1 MPLLIGS
8 FETPTAINTEFLY
21 ETGSSGQQFLLKKE
35 VGNNGQEDEPDI
47 ASVQSTQSNKNWTC
61 NFPVSMT
68 EASSEA
74 LSSSFRVSFGDHD
87 FVAICDECGYTVAAV
102 MKAGWS
108 LVLHAYTGVERVCFG
123 DTSPRENPSIF
134 GVDLSLVKTPA
145 ELLNQIKGA
154 GKIDDTL
161 PSFNRL
167 EKGVFNTVLAVKDGD
182 EPIITDA
189 SVNTLNQAVISAR
202 ISIRSSEVILDLSYH
217 PALVS
222 ADLARGVSR
231 TFQTAIRSIITNPN
245 QSLAGVEWL
254 SEPDKLQILQ
264 WNENVPPALH
274 QKLHDAFTE
283 KALDNPDVPAI
294 SSWEGDWTYQELN
307 DASTRLGNYIA
318 SLQAGP
324 QASRMVL
331 SCFERSRNGILAV
344 LSILK
349 AGLTC
354 VPLNPTSHDEVFLR
368 KVTGDVNPQVVC
380 VSATQAHR
388 FATFNGTVVIIDA
401 KLLGRLEN
409 LEQISKS
416 APRLNSDIAFIQYTS
431 GVAGWPKGVIQGHTG
446 LYTGILAQGQAMGYD
461 IDSRVLHSAAYSTSS
476 GIAEIFATFFY
487 GGCVVILP
495 EQASAEVVA
504 DTVNEQEV
512 THACFT
518 PTEVRELDPA
528 DLWQLDTIILGG
540 EALTQ
545 GDVEKWGLEMALI
558 KAYGTTET
566 SVYISTSKAPSAHVF
581 DPTNIGAH
589 FVASMWVVDQ
599 GNVQKLAPIG
609 AVGELVIGG
618 PTLALGYIKNPTQT
632 SQSFISNPAWA
643 NTVSD
648 GAAQRFFV
656 TGDLVRH
663 LGNGEL
669 VFCGRKKS
677 SEYNESEKDGSFNNS
692 IPNIHPFSLLT
703 ATELTEEALAAAAA
717 TCHVSPDMI
726 EDIYPSTPIQESL
739 FALSNK
745 QSGAFLKQHIFELPS
760 NLDLDQFRIAWERS
774 IQQSP
779 ILRTRLVMTDSFR
792 LLQVVVTE
800 QPVCKDVSDL
810 ESYLKEDQETPML
823 WGSSLFR
830 YAIAAPPGHTAHLVV
845 TMHHAIYDGWTLG
858 LLFDRVKQNFDRNP
872 VSSGIPF
879 NSFVKHIQGL
889 DRERLDQFWTKQ
901 LGDASATLFPA
912 LPAPTYLPTPNDTY
926 VENLTFERVL
936 GSSITTSTLVRAAW
950 ALTIARYADLDDITF
965 GSTVSGRAA
974 AIPGISTMMGPT
986 LATVPVRVRVRK
998 DCKLPDFLR
1007 QVQEESAMTIPFE
1020 QAGMY
1025 HIKQL
1030 TVNTQNACSFQT
1042 ALVVQPL
1049 VTVPGLEALGCR
1061 RVNEMYDSYQPYA
1074 LTIEVGLQESGGLA
1088 RVLFDNQVVDQPQ
1101 VRRIMAMFSETLQNI
1116 SGESPDVVLDDL
1128 ATITANDVKELQL
1141 WNTVPPGPVVE
1152 CVHRAF
1158 EKHVALNPTAPA
1170 IASWDGDLTYGDLDA
1185 LSSRLAD
1192 HLIGLGI
1199 TLEMIVPLC
1208 FDKSKWVIVSML
1220 AVLKAGGACLTLD
1233 VSHPPDRLRGMVEAV
1248 DGKMMLVAE
1257 AHHSK
1262 FNSTVDQII
1271 IVDATLFEMLDK
1283 QTKKHYDIVGPNNRA
1298 FVVFTSGS
1306 TGKPKGIELEHQ
1318 SVCTSS
1324 RGHAAVF
1331 DIGPGSRCLQFSAFA
1346 FDVHISDIFTPLM
1359 YGACCCIPSEE
1370 DRMGNLPRAINSL
1383 RADSV
1388 YITPTV
1394 ATLFTPDQVPGLK
1407 KVALGGEPLTTENAR
1422 LWGGRVFLINVF
1434 GPSETS
1440 NWVTYQVVRPETQ
1453 QPSNIGP
1460 GIDVNT
1466 WLVDRHN
1473 DSRLAPIGCVGELFV
1488 EGPILARGYLNDLEK
1503 TNASF
1508 VIDPAWL
1515 PGPSS
1520 SPRRMYRTGDLVR
1533 YNSDGTF
1540 VYVGRQDTQIKIRGQ
1555 RLELAEVN
1563 HRLMEIPEVKT
1574 CLAVLPKIGLCQGRC
1589 VVALSLRD
1597 FWKDGSASI
1606 SMIDPSLRSV
1616 VSTQLADIRDRLTET
1631 LAVWMIPTLW
1641 IVVEDMPTNASGK
1654 LDRNTI
1660 RTFVDNIDEESF
1672 QLASDLLVDSHFREP
1687 QTPMEELLQRVWSSV
1702 LKLPINQISAT
1713 ASFLRLGGDSIT
1725 AMQVMSKCRI
1735 EGVFLS
1741 VHDILV
1747 SKTITELAK
1756 LATISS
1762 EAAKSANEV
1771 EKQTVADFP
1780 LTNEKHSQDGTAM
1793 KALYDTVLSQ
1803 ASVKPSNIE
1812 RVVLASDYQVSALEQ
1827 MLLNF
1832 RGDLT
1837 YHTFD
1842 IQKPVDFNRLALVC
1856 TEIVDA
1862 HPLLRSVFVCHE
1874 RQVYQVTLKS
1884 SFVNITDRHD
1894 QPDLTSLINKDRN
1907 KQFSLGQPM
1916 VWFKLVRQNPSHE
1929 CDSFVMRL
1937 PHCLYDAS
1945 TRASLIT
1952 DLQNAYFSTHALE
1965 PPLDTRNYFDFR
1977 DYIRPTAL
1985 KYWEQYLQGS
1995 NATQV
2000 VAKPW
2005 PRFRHGKQHTLSSK
2019 LRMQSLKSHGIT
2031 PATVVKAAWGFVWA
2045 DLCGQD
2051 DVVFGELVAGHGL
2064 PVAAVDSLDIVC
2076 ASTVPLRI
2084 QLHSSWTVLDLLQDV
2099 QERHLASMPFESVGD
2114 ASIVKECTSWP
2125 SWIRF
2130 GSVLNYSPP
2139 SMAEDIACNAFRAT
2153 GIHGHLNPSSDFNI
2167 HCQPLPVNLR
2177 SDPNLLVNIT
2187 FDMDY
2192 IAPGFVADAIHR
2204 LCQRIHDFTANVT
2217 ASLNE
2222 MKQGPIGGR
2231 SLPLP
2236 FSNGP
2241 IQIPEMTTL
2250 DAPEYEQVLSKVHS
2264 VWQTVMGESDGM
2276 DIPFFSRWGSL
2287 MAAAH
2292 FVTAYRKIGIELTM
2306 EEVLEAPT
2314 MRAQVILCANR

>member
-8 FETPTAINTEFLY
+8 FQTPTAVNTEFLY
-21 ETGSSGQQFLLKKE
+21 ETEVSGQPFHSRKE
-35 VGNNGQEDEPDI
+35 LGNNDQEDESDI
-47 ASVQSTQSNKNWTC
+47 VSVQSPKSNKSWRC

-68 EASSEA
+68 DGSPETS
-74 LSSSFRVSFGDHD
+74 SSSFRVSFADDD
-87 FVAICDECGYTVAAV
+87 FLAICDGSGYAVAAV

-123 DTSPRENPSIF
+123 DTSSKENPSIF
-134 GVDLSLVKTPA
+134 GVDLSLIKTPA
-145 ELLNQIKGA
+145 ELLNQIEGA
-154 GKIDDTL
+154 EKRGDSL
-161 PSFNRL
+161 VSFNRL
-167 EKGVFNTVLAVKDGD
+167 EKSVFNTVLAVKDGD
-182 EPIITDA
+182 EPITTDA
-189 SVNTLNQAVISAR
+189 SVNTPNQAVISAR
-202 ISIRSSEVILDLSYH
+202 INIRSSEVFLDLSYH

-222 ADLARGVSR
+222 ADVARGVSR
-231 TFQTAIRSIITNPN
+231 TFQTTIRSILTNPN
-245 QSLAGVEWL
+245 QPLADVERL

-307 DASTRLGNYIA
+307 DASTRLGKYIA
-318 SLQAGP
+318 SLRAGP

-331 SCFERSRNGILAV
+331 SCFERSRTGILAV

-354 VPLNPTSHDEVFLR
+354 VPINPTSHDEVFLR
-368 KVTGDVNPQVVC
+368 KVTGDVNPQIVC

-401 KLLGRLEN
+401 ELLGRLES
-409 LEQISKS
+409 LAQTSKP
-416 APRLNSDIAFIQYTS
+416 APRLNSDIAFIQYTT

-461 IDSRVLHSAAYSTSS
+461 IDSRVLHSAAYSTSA

-495 EQASAEVVA
+495 EQASAEMVA

-528 DLWQLDTIILGG
+528 DLWQLDTIVLGG

-581 DPTNIGAH
+581 DPSNIGAP

-643 NTVSD
+643 NTASD
-648 GAAQRFFV
+648 SAAQRFFV

-677 SEYNESEKDGSFNNS
+677 SEHNESEKDGTFNNN
-692 IPNIHPFSLLT
+692 IPNIHPFSLLS
-703 ATELTEEALAAAAA
+703 ATESTEEALAAAAA

-779 ILRTRLVMTDSFR
+779 ILRTRLIMTDSFR

-810 ESYLKEDQETPML
+810 EIYLKEDQAIPVL
-823 WGSSLFR
+823 WGSPLFR
-830 YAIAAPPGHTAHLVV
+830 YAIAALPGQTAHLVV

-858 LLFDRVKQNFDRNP
+858 LLFDRVKQNFDGNP

-879 NSFVKHIQGL
+879 NSFVKHVQGL

-901 LGDASATLFPA
+901 LSDASATLFPA
-912 LPAPTYLPTPNDTY
+912 LPAPTYLPTPNDTH
-926 VENLTFERVL
+926 VENLTFERVV

-1049 VTVPGLEALGCR
+1049 VTAPGLEALGCR

-1088 RVLFDNQVVDQPQ
+1088 RVLFDNQVVDRPQ

-1128 ATITANDVKELQL
+1128 ATVTANDVKELQL
-1141 WNTVPPGPVVE
+1141 WNTVP
-1152 CVHRAF
+1152 
-1158 EKHVALNPTAPA
+1158 L
-1170 IASWDGDLTYGDLDA
+1170 A
-1185 LSSRLAD
+1185 LSLNACIMPSRNTLAD
-1192 HLIGLGI
+1192 HLIGLGV

-1248 DGKMMLVAE
+1248 DGKIMLVAE

-1262 FNSTVDQII
+1262 FNDTVDQII
-1271 IVDATLFEMLDK
+1271 VVDATLFEMLDN
-1283 QTKKHYDIVGPNNRA
+1283 QTKKHCNIVQPNNRA

-1331 DIGPGSRCLQFSAFA
+1331 NIGPGSRCLQFSAFA

-1383 RADSV
+1383 KADS
-1388 YITPTV
+1388 
-1394 ATLFTPDQVPGLK
+1394 VPGLK

-1440 NWVTYQVVRPETQ
+1440 NWVTYQVVRPDTQ

-1488 EGPILARGYLNDLEK
+1488 EGPILARGYLNDMEK

-1515 PGPSS
+1515 PGPLS

-1606 SMIDPSLRSV
+1606 RMIDPSLRSA

-1660 RTFVDNIDEESF
+1660 RTFVDNIDEESY

-1725 AMQVMSKCRI
+1725 AMQVMSKCRV
-1735 EGVFLS
+1735 EGIFLS

-1747 SKTITELAK
+1747 SKTITELAR
-1756 LATISS
+1756 LATTSP

-1771 EKQTVADFP
+1771 EKQTVADP
-1780 LTNEKHSQDGTAM
+1780 SLINEKPSQDGTAM
-1793 KALYDTVLSQ
+1793 KALYDTILSQ

-1812 RVVLASDYQVSALEQ
+1812 RAVLASDYQVSALEQ

-1842 IQKPVDFNRLALVC
+1842 IQKPVDFNRLALAC

-1862 HPLLRSVFVCHE
+1862 HPLLRTVFVCHE

-1894 QPDLTSLINKDRN
+1894 QPDLTSLINKDRS

-1916 VWFKLVRQNPSHE
+1916 VWFKLLRQNPSHD

-1945 TRASLIT
+1945 TRASLIA
-1952 DLQNAYFSTHALE
+1952 DLQNAYFSSHALE

-1977 DYIRPTAL
+1977 DYIRPTAS

-1995 NATQV
+1995 SATQV

-2005 PRFRHGKQHTLSSK
+2005 PRFRHGRQHTLSSK
-2019 LRMQSLKSHGIT
+2019 LRMQSLKSYGIT
-2031 PATVVKAAWGFVWA
+2031 PATVVKAAWGLVWA

-2099 QERHLASMPFESVGD
+2099 QERHLASMPFESMGD
-2114 ASIVKECTSWP
+2114 ASIVRECTSWP
-2125 SWIRF
+2125 PWIRF

-2139 SMAEDIACNAFRAT
+2139 PMAEDVASNTFRAT
-2153 GIHGHLNPSSDFNI
+2153 GIHGHLNPSSDLNI
-2167 HCQPLPVNLR
+2167 HCQPLPVNME

-2192 IAPGFVADAIHR
+2192 IAPTFVADAIHR

-2222 MKQGPIGGR
+2222 LKEGPIGGR
-2231 SLPLP
+2231 TLPLP

-2241 IQIPEMTTL
+2241 IQIPEMTPL
-2250 DAPEYEQVLSKVHS
+2250 DAPKYDQVLSKVHS
-2264 VWQTVMGESDGM
+2264 VWNTVMGESDGI

-2292 FVTAYRKIGIELTM
+2292 FVAAYRKMGIELTM

-2314 MRAQVILCANR
+2314 MRAQIILCADR